1 MLLFIWTK
9 IISRYLKLGGWKCFS
24 KTATDCL
31 AGTAARRLSG
41 VESPVLR
48 PFLWEQTD
56 NQDQTAPLT
65 QPASQNKTLSVNITI
80 TTQLSAAC
88 RAESSPQVP
97 VQPAV
102 VPQVL
107 ISVQKPPPAYLQSA
121 VIPASQ
127 WARQGG
133 RGEVVLA
140 LLCLQCCNTA
150 DMHGNQ
156 IWSWINSLCEFS
168 LSSSTSPHIDPAAPV
183 EGSAAAASPCSGRS
197 DRTQRFARVKLQLQ
211 NRKKQVSLLFIG
223 VFASFTNLL
232 CSVVCRQ

>member
-1 MLLFIWTK
+1 MLLFIRTK
-9 IISRYLKLGGWKCFS
+9 IISKYLKLGGWKCFS

-65 QPASQNKTLSVNITI
+65 QPASQNKTLSLNITI

-97 VQPAV
+97 VQSAV

-183 EGSAAAASPCSGRS
+183 EGSAAAASLSSGRS
-197 DRTQRFARVKLQLQ
+197 DRTLRFARVKLQLQ
-211 NRKKQVSLLFIG
+211 NTEKQVSLLFIG

-232 CSVVCRQ
+232 CSVACRQ